1 MQVTCCV
8 NSNRMFRLNPFF
20 VVLRKFKHLFSKAVK
35 ETLLTMHFSVFES
48 KKTNYSS
55 LPSTAEEISPSCN
68 GGDSEVPEPPATHH
82 TTALTSSR
90 TLICHALLT
99 ILGLSGVAYFTSS
112 QNSGPRPPQPISCQC
127 GSSVSEALDLG
138 CKYDTLSVSWL
149 PDHCREDELVAEF
162 DRAGPN
168 GSWPYYADK
177 NATIPITIES
187 ISRLAD
193 LPHEQAIFYTSTG
206 WHIAHCAFYWRKE
219 FRMRARGLGTES
231 RYDKESHIEHCY
243 EIFMSE
249 DALHEVNVASPV
261 WIGGDGQGKLHSSH
275 HHDA

>member
-1 MQVTCCV
+1 
-8 NSNRMFRLNPFF
+8 
-20 VVLRKFKHLFSKAVK
+20 
-35 ETLLTMHFSVFES
+35 MHFPVFES
-48 KKTNYSS
+48 RKTDYSS
-55 LPSTAEEISPSCN
+55 LPSTAEEVSSSCN
-68 GGDSEVPEPPATHH
+68 GDDSEKPESPAKHY
-82 TTALTSSR
+82 TTALPSSQSR
-90 TLICHALLT
+90 ALIYHALLT
-99 ILGLSGVAYFTSS
+99 ILGLSGVAYFISS
-112 QNSGPRPPQPISCQC
+112 QSSGPRPPQTITCHC

-187 ISRLAD
+187 ISHLAD

-219 FRMRARGLGTES
+219 FRMRAKGLGTES

-261 WIGGDGQGKLHSSH
+261 WIGGDGQGNTHS
-275 HHDA
+275 HDA

>member
-1 MQVTCCV
+1 M
-8 NSNRMFRLNPFF
+8 
-20 VVLRKFKHLFSKAVK
+20 
-35 ETLLTMHFSVFES
+35 
-48 KKTNYSS
+48 
-55 LPSTAEEISPSCN
+55 
-68 GGDSEVPEPPATHH
+68 
-82 TTALTSSR
+82 
-90 TLICHALLT
+90 
-99 ILGLSGVAYFTSS
+99 GL
-112 QNSGPRPPQPISCQC
+112 QNTGPRPPQAITCHC
-127 GSSVSEALDLG
+127 GSSVSEALDIG

-149 PDHCREDELVAEF
+149 PDHCRDDELVAEF

-219 FRMRARGLGTES
+219 FRMRAKGLGTES

-243 EIFMSE
+243 KIFMSE
-249 DALHEVNVASPV
+249 DALHKVNVASPV
-261 WIGGDGQGKLHSSH
+261 WIGGDGQDKKHSH
-275 HHDA
+275 EA